1 MKIKLFETFYTESKI
16 IIDAQLLTAC
26 KWHCHYL
33 DLNFI
38 KLEKLYIFIL
48 LGFAVRATP
57 STRRPLPPILMKTLL
72 IAILLILNLENCFCQ
87 NQSLI
92 GNYKSFDSYIHI
104 ISNDS
109 LEFMSTIVGGFIT
122 TIFGCG
128 RYVVENDKILLKAV
142 RPNTT
147 NFSSFLIKDSIES
160 RRIEILI
167 LDNSNPIMGC
177 NAIIGYKNKRKVLL
191 GNVADKNGKLIF
203 DNLAAVSVEKAFLK
217 LSLIGYDSFE
227 IPLKDVIGKSIEVNL
242 SPFII
247 LDNKNISFQ
256 IVQSDMDY
264 QIIGPYFE
272 KVWTK
277 KWNNK
282 GNKTSEAKIFKKQ

>member
-1 MKIKLFETFYTESKI
+1 
-16 IIDAQLLTAC
+16 
-26 KWHCHYL
+26 
-33 DLNFI
+33 
-38 KLEKLYIFIL
+38 
-48 LGFAVRATP
+48 
-57 STRRPLPPILMKTLL
+57 MKTLL